1 MACPWVVCAAL
12 IIIIKLLKYKEIIA
26 VASKVIAVA
35 IGENRVGWGGLV
47 FAYLVI
53 S

>member
-26 VASKVIAVA
+26 VASKVIAAA
-35 IGENRVGWGGLV
+35 IGENRVGWGGAV
-47 FAYLVI
+47 
-53 S
+53 